1 MFRAEVEDMN
11 ASLEF
16 PNQTDFGVLQN
27 YFVFFCQE
35 DFWLFNRFFPIAEV
49 AIYVQ
54 AHTDNGPIF
63 SPPWS
68 PAHPIIRAEVVEE
81 QDPGIIFLTL
91 QVEYSVAVILL
102 QCFITWFPFRFR
114 HMTLSRVC

>member
-1 MFRAEVEDMN
+1 M
-11 ASLEF
+11 
-16 PNQTDFGVLQN
+16 
-27 YFVFFCQE
+27 
-35 DFWLFNRFFPIAEV
+35 LFSVAEV

-91 QVEYSVAVILL
+91 QVTILSYRNI
-102 QCFITWFPFRFR
+102 F
-114 HMTLSRVC
+114 VCYA

>member
-1 MFRAEVEDMN
+1 M
-11 ASLEF
+11 
-16 PNQTDFGVLQN
+16 
-27 YFVFFCQE
+27 
-35 DFWLFNRFFPIAEV
+35 LFSVAEV

-91 QVEYSVAVILL
+91 QVTILSYRNIFVCYAL
-102 QCFITWFPFRFR
+102 KLNIRLILGSRSCYWSSYITF
-114 HMTLSRVC
+114 

>member
-1 MFRAEVEDMN
+1 MV
-11 ASLEF
+11 F
-16 PNQTDFGVLQN
+16 P
-27 YFVFFCQE
+27 
-35 DFWLFNRFFPIAEV
+35 AEV

-81 QDPGIIFLTL
+81 QKAGIIFLTL
-91 QVEYSVAVILL
+91 QV
-102 QCFITWFPFRFR
+102 
-114 HMTLSRVC
+114 TLFLYVLEDF